1 MTSGKEAA
9 IMARPLTLRIVV
21 VDGEHAR
28 FVQPDEEN
36 ALRTVGSFDSASAHR
51 RSRDLGSD
59 RPGRSFE
66 SGASARHALGQR
78 HNLHA
83 MEKAKFIRLVGQQ
96 IDAASVRDEFDELLL
111 VAPTHVLHELH
122 KAVDPSTQAKLVGTL
137 DKDLVKTPDHE
148 LWRHVREWVSPVRR
162 PVA

>member
-1 MTSGKEAA
+1 
-9 IMARPLTLRIVV
+9 MARPLTLRIVV

-28 FVQPDEEN
+28 FVQPDEDN
-36 ALRTVGSFDSASAHR
+36 ALRTVGSIDSASAHR

-78 HNLHA
+78 HDLHA
-83 MEKAKFIRLVGQQ
+83 MEKAKFIRLVGEQ

-111 VAPTHVLHELH
+111 VAP
-122 KAVDPSTQAKLVGTL
+122 GTSC
-137 DKDLVKTPDHE
+137 T
-148 LWRHVREWVSPVRR
+148 SCTRR
-162 PVA
+162 WILRRRRSWSARWTRIW